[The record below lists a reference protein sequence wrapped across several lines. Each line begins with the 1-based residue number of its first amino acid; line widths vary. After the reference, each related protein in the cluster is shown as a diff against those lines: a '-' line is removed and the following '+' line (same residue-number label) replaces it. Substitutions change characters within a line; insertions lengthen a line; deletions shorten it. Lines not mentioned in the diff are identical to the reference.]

1 MQKEILKAKLGLNA
15 LSIVP
20 NGTAHKGRLKL

>member
-20 NGTAHKGRLKL
+20 NEKAKQRNF